1 MLEEVILA
9 SRNAGK
15 IAEFKML
22 LTGLAQGFSS
32 LCELDSLPGVI
43 EDGKTYVENAL
54 KKARNVSKVTD
65 RICLAD
71 DSGLEVEAIE
81 GKPGIFSSR
90 FAGEGSSDEDN
101 IKKLL
106 QELGAETNRTARFVC
121 SLALVFPNGREV
133 IAEGSCGG
141 IILDKPR
148 GAGGFGYDP
157 VFFLSELNKTMAELT
172 LDEKNRIS
180 HRAQA
185 VVELK
190 KLICR

>member
-32 LCELDSLPGVI
+32 LCELDSLPEVI